1 MSSLILDEL
10 FTPPTL
16 DTGDR
21 VHRKDVGLLGCK
33 RGTVV
38 SSGGWFAVI
47 SWDGNPKPRREY
59 IPDLEI
65 EDS

>member
-1 MSSLILDEL
+1 MSSTILDEI
-10 FTPPTL
+10 FNPPKIE
-16 DTGDR
+16 TGDR
-21 VHRKDVGLLGCK
+21 VMTVNGGILGRK

-38 SSGGWFAVI
+38 SYGGWFAVI

-59 IPDLEI
+59 IPDLML